1 MQKPWFNLEKKIVE
15 SKVDSKETIKK
26 FKSGKSEWS
35 TKLPNISSSKYL
47 LNKSVAQ
54 VNIGWFNKD
63 SVNGTTEVLGSVS
76 QYQAPIDVL
85 IDIIVSTTVSIRLH
99 QFNDCLREKNKLT
112 APPES

>member
-1 MQKPWFNLEKKIVE
+1 ME
-15 SKVDSKETIKK
+15 
-26 FKSGKSEWS
+26 
-35 TKLPNISSSKYL
+35 LPNISSSKYL

-85 IDIIVSTTVSIRLH
+85 IDIIVSTTVSISLH
-99 QFNDCLREKNKLT
+99 QFNDCLRKKQTYCATGELT
-112 APPES
+112 DLGRLLLQLIVARMLLNLKYFWFDSVA